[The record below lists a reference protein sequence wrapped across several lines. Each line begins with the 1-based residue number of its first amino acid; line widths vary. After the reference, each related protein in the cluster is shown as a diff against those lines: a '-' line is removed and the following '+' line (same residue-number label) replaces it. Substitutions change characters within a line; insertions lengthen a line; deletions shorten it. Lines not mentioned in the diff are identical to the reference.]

1 MVKKTDGLVEEGQDA
16 GIPSVMT
23 LALLDMRLRDG
34 RLQGWFSFIAWVEEA
49 AIMGG
54 GSGEYEGRPHDTKR
68 TNGET
73 RAPSAETTGQLLRTG
88 LDIYIY
94 FFCKMA
100 LYQVSLL
107 FGN

>member
-88 LDIYIY
+88 LDN
-94 FFCKMA
+94 FFFFFAK
-100 LYQVSLL
+100 
-107 FGN
+107 